1 MSASRTVALSP
12 CRDGQMPFLNTVD
25 LECGVGFLKSN
36 LLRLLELQGIP
47 GTKM

>member
-1 MSASRTVALSP
+1 MCVSASRTVALSP

-25 LECGVGFLKSN
+25 LEFGVGFLRSN

-47 GTKM
+47 